1 MLWGWSTLCP
11 RSIRTSSAE
20 VKLDTDSEPKVVT
33 ILRSL
38 SSMSCCRTGDN
49 VGNFGPTKGTDAPV
63 CPEATAE
70 ATAAPMDDVA
80 VAEAVATACGTGGLV
95 KVACDGL
102 SHLLPAL
109 GPTQA
114 A

>member
-1 MLWGWSTLCP
+1 
-11 RSIRTSSAE
+11 
-20 VKLDTDSEPKVVT
+20 
-33 ILRSL
+33 
-38 SSMSCCRTGDN
+38 MSCCRTGDN

-95 KVACDGL
+95 KVAWDGL